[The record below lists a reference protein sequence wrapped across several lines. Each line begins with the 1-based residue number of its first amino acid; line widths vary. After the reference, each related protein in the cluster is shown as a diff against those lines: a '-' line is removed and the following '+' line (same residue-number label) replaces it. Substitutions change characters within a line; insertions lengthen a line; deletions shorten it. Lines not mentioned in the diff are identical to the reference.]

1 MKVDLKK
8 ASLAQLLEFKTL
20 YYDKIDFTI
29 VKSSWDI
36 LSKKISLPFVIHL
49 VGTNGKGSTG
59 RFLSHYLNK
68 SKYKVLHYSSPHII
82 NFNERIWINGDN
94 ISNDL
99 LESAH
104 KFLQELYPLNLLEK
118 LTYFEYATLL
128 SLYLSKDCDYLV
140 LEAGLGGE
148 FDATNVVENDLSLIT
163 TIGLDHQSF
172 LGNTVEEIAET
183 KMRSVDNKML
193 IGYQVY
199 ESVYNTAIKVKE
211 QISKE
216 RNKNISIHKVLDFDK
231 YELNSRFASYLKRNL
246 HLVIACLN
254 ELKIEIDISLFDD
267 VKLFGRCQKIA
278 KNITIDVGHNPLAA
292 KVLKDEFVN
301 KKITLIYN
309 SYKDKD
315 YEEVLK
321 ILKPIINKVIII
333 DIDDKRIV
341 SKNNLLK
348 TINKL
353 NIINEDIIEIKDY
366 EEYLVFGSFLVV
378 EKFLYLIGINEKQIN
393 NDKSRK

>member
-8 ASLAQLLEFKTL
+8 TNLEEFLEFKTL

-29 VKSSWDI
+29 VKSSWDL
-36 LSKKISLPFVIHL
+36 LSQKISLPFVIHI

-68 SKYKVLHYSSPHII
+68 SNYKVLHYSSPHII
-82 NFNERIWINGDN
+82 NFNERIWINGDDV
-94 ISNDL
+94 SNTI

-104 KFLQELYPLNLLEK
+104 LFLQKLLPVNLLEK
-118 LTYFEYATLL
+118 LTYFEYTTLL

-163 TIGLDHQSF
+163 TIDLDHQSF
-172 LGNTVEEIAET
+172 LGNSVEEIAQT
-183 KMRSVDNKML
+183 KMRSVDNKMI
-193 IGYQVY
+193 IGYQVHD
-199 ESVYNTAIKVKE
+199 SVYKTALEVKK
-211 QISKE
+211 QISNE
-216 RNKNISIHKVLDFDK
+216 RNREITIDIVEDFFK
-231 YELNSRFASYLKRNL
+231 YELNNKFAGYLKRNL

-254 ELKIEIDISLFDD
+254 ELRVDININLFDD
-267 VKLFGRCQKIA
+267 LELFGRCQKIA
-278 KNITIDVGHNPLAA
+278 ENITIDVGHNILAA
-292 KVLKDEFVN
+292 RVLKEEFIN

-309 SYKDKD
+309 SYEDKD
-315 YEEVLK
+315 YEKVLT
-321 ILKPIINKVIII
+321 ILKPIINKIIII
-333 DIDDKRIV
+333 DVDDKRIV

-348 TINKL
+348 IIDKL
-353 NIINEDIIEIKDY
+353 NIIKEDTIEINEN

-378 EKFLYLIGINEKQIN
+378 EKFLYLIGFNEK
-393 NDKSRK
+393 